1 MKNIIIVGAGGFGR
15 EALYLAKEIKK
26 YYNHDWNIKGFIND
40 DIHAL
45 DDIDCDY
52 PILGRIQ
59 DWVVAENDLYVLG
72 AAKPEAKEILVNIMK
87 AKGAEFISLIHP
99 QALVNEKAK
108 FGEGCIVG
116 GRSSVGDCAKIGN
129 FVHLAGCMVGQDAE
143 VGDFSTITGFANV
156 TTAKLGKKVFVGSHA
171 VILNDLKIGDNAL
184 ITTGSIVVTNVKDGK
199 KVMGYPAKKI
209 DF

>member
-1 MKNIIIVGAGGFGR
+1 
-15 EALYLAKEIKK
+15 
-26 YYNHDWNIKGFIND
+26 
-40 DIHAL
+40 
-45 DDIDCDY
+45 
-52 PILGRIQ
+52 
-59 DWVVAENDLYVLG
+59 
-72 AAKPEAKEILVNIMK
+72 
-87 AKGAEFISLIHP
+87 
-99 QALVNEKAK
+99 
-108 FGEGCIVG
+108 
-116 GRSSVGDCAKIGN
+116 
-129 FVHLAGCMVGQDAE
+129 MVGQDAE